1 MSTPLTIPVTFYPNT
16 TIQAADFNENFTA
29 VKTYVELTTAGSNL
43 DAGAINT
50 EDIATAAITEVKI
63 ATGAVTTTKIG
74 ATVTLTTPV
83 IGVATG
89 TSLALTGNL
98 VSHIDTNEETAS
110 YTLVLADDGKIVEMN
125 VASGNILTIP
135 PNSSVAFPV
144 GTQIIVIQTGAGQC
158 TLTAGS
164 GVTLHATPGAKL
176 REQYSG
182 ATLIKRATNTWI
194 AIGDLAV

>member
-1 MSTPLTIPVTFYPNT
+1 MATLTIPNSYAPGEVIEAGEMN
-16 TIQAADFNENFTA
+16 ANSTA
-29 VKTYVELTTAGSNL
+29 VKNFAEGLSTGAGF

-50 EDIATAAITEVKI
+50 EDIAATSITEAKI

-98 VSHIDTNEETAS
+98 VSHIDTNAQVAS

-125 VASGNILTIP
+125 VASGNILTVP

-144 GTQIIVIQTGAGQC
+144 GTQIIVLQTGAGQC

-164 GVTLHATPGAKL
+164 GVTLNATPGNKL
-176 REQYSG
+176 RVQYSG

>member
-1 MSTPLTIPVTFYPNT
+1 MATLTIPNSYAPGEVIEAGEMN
-16 TIQAADFNENFTA
+16 ANFTA
-29 VKTYVELTTAGSNL
+29 VKNFAEGLSTGAGF

-50 EDIATAAITEVKI
+50 EDIAAAAITEAKI
-63 ATGAVTTTKIG
+63 ATGAVTTLKIG
-74 ATVTLTTPV
+74 ASVTLTTPV

-98 VSHIDTNEETAS
+98 VSHIDTNAQVAS
-110 YTLVLADDGKIVEMN
+110 YTLVLADDGKVVEMN
-125 VASGNILTIP
+125 VATGNILTVP

-144 GTQIIVIQTGAGQC
+144 GTQIIVLQTGAGQC

-164 GVTLHATPGAKL
+164 GVTLNATPGNKL
-176 REQYSG
+176 RVQYSG

>member
-1 MSTPLTIPVTFYPNT
+1 MATLTIPNSYAPGEV
-16 TIQAADFNENFTA
+16 IEAAEMNANFTA
-29 VKTYVELTTAGSNL
+29 VKNFAEGLSTGAGF

-50 EDIATAAITEVKI
+50 EDIAATSITEAKI

-98 VSHIDTNEETAS
+98 VSHIDTNAQVAS
-110 YTLVLADDGKIVEMN
+110 YTLVLADDGKVVEMN
-125 VASGNILTIP
+125 VATGNILTVP

-144 GTQIIVIQTGAGQC
+144 GTQIIVLQTGAGQC
-158 TLTAGS
+158 TLIAGS
-164 GVTLHATPGAKL
+164 GVTLNATPGNKL
-176 REQYSG
+176 RVQYSG

>member
-1 MSTPLTIPVTFYPNT
+1 MATLTIPNSFAPGDV
-16 TIQAADFNENFTA
+16 IEAAEMNANFTA
-29 VKTYVELTTAGSNL
+29 VKNFAEGLSTGAGF

-50 EDIATAAITEVKI
+50 EDIAATSITEAKI

-74 ATVTLTTPV
+74 ASVTLTTPTL
-83 IGVATG
+83 GVAAA
-89 TSLALTGNL
+89 TSIAVANNV

-125 VASGNILTIP
+125 VASGNVLTIP
-135 PNSSVAFPV
+135 TNASVAFPL

-158 TLTAGS
+158 TITPVDGT
-164 GVTLHATPGAKL
+164 VTVNATPGTKL
-176 REQYSG
+176 RAQYSG

>member
-1 MSTPLTIPVTFYPNT
+1 MATLTIPNSYAPGEV
-16 TIQAADFNENFTA
+16 IEAAEMNANFTA
-29 VKTYVELTTAGSNL
+29 VKNFAEGLSTGAGF

-50 EDIATAAITEVKI
+50 EDIAATSITEAKI

-98 VSHIDTNEETAS
+98 VSHIDTNAQVAS

-125 VASGNILTIP
+125 VASGNILTVP

-144 GTQIIVIQTGAGQC
+144 GTQIIVLQTGAGQC

-164 GVTLHATPGAKL
+164 GVTLNATPGNKL
-176 REQYSG
+176 RVQYSG

>member
-1 MSTPLTIPVTFYPNT
+1 MATLTIPNSYAPGEV
-16 TIQAADFNENFTA
+16 IEAAEMNANFTA
-29 VKTYVELTTAGSNL
+29 VKNFAEGLSTGAGF

-50 EDIATAAITEVKI
+50 EDIAATSITEAKI

-98 VSHIDTNEETAS
+98 VSHIDTNAQVAS
-110 YTLVLADDGKIVEMN
+110 YTLVLADDGKVVEMN
-125 VASGNILTIP
+125 VATGNILTVP

-144 GTQIIVIQTGAGQC
+144 GTQIIVLQTGAGQC

-164 GVTLHATPGAKL
+164 GVTLNATPGNKL
-176 REQYSG
+176 RVQYSG